1 METLSQPLHPETRAR
16 VRRAV
21 YSHAFEYFIVAL
33 ILANALLLGLETV
46 STLNERYG
54 VWLEAGQWAIL
65 GVFIAEAAL
74 KLFAVSPR
82 IDRYFRDPWN
92 DFDFLIIVASLV
104 PAVGALATVARMA
117 RLLRVLRLVSVV
129 PELRLLV
136 ATLLRSLPGMVHI
149 LILMSA
155 LMYVY
160 GVIGYQLFHDHDPTH
175 WHSLGISLL
184 SLFRIITLEDWTD
197 IMYAAMELH
206 PTAWIFFA
214 SFVVLATFVVINLF
228 TALIVNNLDVVRQ
241 TRREED
247 EGEDA
252 DRTRESLLRE
262 LRAARESL
270 RRLEEQVE
278 RFAAER
284 DRDPDR

>member
-1 METLSQPLHPETRAR
+1 MGTLSQPLHPETRAR
-16 VRRAV
+16 VRRV
-21 YSHAFEYFIVAL
+21 MYSPAFEYVIVVL
-33 ILANALLLGLETV
+33 ILANALLLGLETAPA
-46 STLNERYG
+46 LNERYG
-54 VWLEAGQWAIL
+54 LWLEFGQWAIL

-74 KLFAVSPR
+74 KLFAVAPR

-92 DFDFLIIVASLV
+92 DFDFLIVVLSLI

-117 RLLRVLRLVSVV
+117 RLLRVLRLISVV

-155 LMYVY
+155 LVYVY
-160 GVIGYQLFHDHDPTH
+160 GIIGYQLFHDHDPTH
-175 WHSLGISLL
+175 WRSLGISLL

-197 IMYAAMELH
+197 IMYTAMELH

-228 TALIVNNLDVVRQ
+228 TALIVNNLDVVRRAR
-241 TRREED
+241 TEE
-247 EGEDA
+247 EGAAA
-252 DRTRESLLRE
+252 DPARASLLRE
-262 LRAARESL
+262 LGAAREAL

-284 DRDPDR
+284 EPERDR